1 MMEQCDDLQ
10 QAEAHLK
17 RAESDLEAARKLED
31 QAAGEIK
38 EAFHE
43 IREAEHH
50 QPDAN
55 HVAVEVATTSGFF
68 PDGHP
73 DRVPVKQPVEEVLR
87 KAAKALNLTDTAG
100 WVATV
105 NKRVINIALS
115 YEANNLQGCV
125 IVDWGPPEGG
135 GGA

>member
-1 MMEQCDDLQ
+1 MEQCDDLQ

-17 RAESDLEAARKLED
+17 RAESDLEAARKLEH
-31 QAAGEIK
+31 QAEEEIK
-38 EAFHE
+38 EALHE
-43 IREAEHH
+43 IREANEHH
-50 QPDAN
+50 PDAR

-73 DRVPVKQPVEEVLR
+73 DRVPKGQLVEEELR

-105 NKRVINIALS
+105 DKRAINIAHS
-115 YEANNLQGCV
+115 YEANNLHGCV